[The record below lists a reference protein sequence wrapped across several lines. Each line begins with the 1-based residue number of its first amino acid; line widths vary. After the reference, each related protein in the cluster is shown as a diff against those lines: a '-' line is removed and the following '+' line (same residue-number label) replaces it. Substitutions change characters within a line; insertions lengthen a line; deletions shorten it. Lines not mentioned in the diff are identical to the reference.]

1 MVDGQDEEPKMQIS
15 FDLPDELHDLLA
27 ELCRDEDTSA
37 EQLARRLLLDRL
49 EDFED
54 GRIALER
61 LNDPQATGIPLED
74 VMRKHGLLDEKGER
88 TKPAAE

>member
-1 MVDGQDEEPKMQIS
+1 MKIT
-15 FDLPDELHDLLA
+15 FDLPDELGELLA
-27 ELCRDEDTSA
+27 DLCREEGIASDE
-37 EQLARRLLLDRL
+37 LARRLLLDRL

-54 GRIALER
+54 VRIAMAR
-61 LNDPQATGIPLED
+61 LNDPEAEWIPLED

>member
-1 MVDGQDEEPKMQIS
+1 MKIS
-15 FDLPDELHDLLA
+15 FDLPDELRDLLA
-27 ELCRDEDTSA
+27 ELCRDEDKSA

-54 GRIALER
+54 ARIAMER
-61 LNDPQATGIPLED
+61 MNDPDAEWIPLED

>member
-1 MVDGQDEEPKMQIS
+1 MKIT
-15 FDLPDELHDLLA
+15 FDLPDELGDLLG
-27 ELCRDEDTSA
+27 ELCREENMTSGD
-37 EQLARRLLLDRL
+37 LARRLLLDRL

-54 GRIALER
+54 VRIAMAR
-61 LNDPQATGIPLED
+61 LNDPEAEWIPLED